1 MFVQTVAS
9 RKIPHPM
16 MLRPIG
22 VPSVW
27 RSTKGAVEMFGTTVP
42 FRRNAEIY
50 GDKEDAEYLYKVVS
64 GSVRT
69 YKVLTDGRRQIGGFY
84 LTGDVFGLEGGDK
97 HTFSAEAVANCLILM
112 IKRRA
117 IVDRAS
123 RDLNIARM
131 LWTIT
136 AAELQ
141 RTQDHVMLLIKTAQE
156 RVAGFLLDMAARSP
170 TCDEVELPM
179 PRQDIADY
187 LGLTIET
194 VSRTL
199 TQFENSAMIAIPSAR
214 RIAFRNREAL
224 SRLRF

>member
-1 MFVQTVAS
+1 AMFIQTVAKQ
-9 RKIPHPM
+9 KIPYPM

-22 VPSVW
+22 VRTVGH
-27 RSTKGAVEMFGTTVP
+27 STKGSVELFGATVP

-69 YKVLTDGRRQIGGFY
+69 YKVLTDGRRQIGAFY

-97 HTFSAEAVANCLILM
+97 HTFSAEAVTDCLVVM

-117 IVDRAS
+117 LVARAS
-123 RDLNIARM
+123 CDLHMARV

-141 RTQDHVMLLIKTAQE
+141 RTHDHVMFLIKTAQE

-170 TCDEVELPM
+170 AGDEVELPM
-179 PRQDIADY
+179 PRQDMADY
-187 LGLTIET
+187 LG
-194 VSRTL
+194 
-199 TQFENSAMIAIPSAR
+199 
-214 RIAFRNREAL
+214 
-224 SRLRF
+224 